1 MEEAMKPQRIPETD
15 SIEELSNFWDSHDLT
30 DFEDQLEEVRKPV
43 FVRKQTTIAIPLT
56 HKEAESLKQLAETEG
71 VEAAA
76 LVREWFRKMLQ
87 VSLSTKRSNNLSQRP
102 AQKTRRG

>member
-1 MEEAMKPQRIPETD
+1 MKKPKLPGID
-15 SIEELSNFWDSHDLT
+15 SIRELADFWDTHDVT

-43 FVRKQTTIAIPLT
+43 FARKQTTIAIPLT

-87 VSLSTKRSNNLSQRP
+87 VSLSTNRSNNLSQRP
-102 AQKTRRG
+102 SQKTRRG